1 MKIKLKF
8 FAYYETL
15 FQKDEMEVEISEHT
29 TVRDV
34 FFKVLHKNPHAH
46 QLFKNTM
53 FAVNQSY
60 VQSATKLNSDDELAF
75 IPPVAGG

>member
-34 FFKVLHKNPHAH
+34 FFKVLHKNPHA
-46 QLFKNTM
+46 LE
-53 FAVNQSY
+53 Y
-60 VQSATKLNSDDELAF
+60 
-75 IPPVAGG
+75 P